1 MVARIASCFIAYAV
15 IHTFSKGVA
24 RYMEVYFQREAYFN
38 PIVKALAEE
47 FVVVTLLVSF
57 FVILVWAI
65 GMTGKCFVHRRCAAW
80 TCGSG
85 TRTTTRADP

>member
-1 MVARIASCFIAYAV
+1 
-15 IHTFSKGVA
+15 
-24 RYMEVYFQREAYFN
+24 MEVYFQREAYFN

-65 GMTGKCFVHRRCAAW
+65 GMTGKCFVYRRCAAW